1 MSDKEVAAAVLEG
14 MPEGATLD
22 EIREELAILAA
33 LRRGKADIEAGR
45 TVSHEEVKQR
55 SATWNSK

>member
-1 MSDKEVAAAVLEG
+1 MSDKEMAAAALER
-14 MPEGATLD
+14 MPDTATLD

-33 LRRGKADIEAGR
+33 IQRGKADIEAGR
-45 TVSHEEVKQR
+45 TISHDEVKQR